1 MNNYEINSSTLVISS
16 IDNNKSKIIE
26 TDNIY
31 IINKPVIDII
41 DHSCKYF
48 GSSYKGR
55 NEGTKTIIGMKYK
68 NPILIEESKN
78 IIFFPT
84 CSSRLNEC
92 MWISL
97 NNIKNY
103 IKFEGNSKI
112 IFKNDYEL
120 YVNISYGSLENQIL
134 RSTLLDSK
142 LRKHKNEL

>member
-1 MNNYEINSSTLVISS
+1 MENYEINSSTLVILS
-16 IDNNKSKIIE
+16 INPTKSKIIE
-26 TDNIY
+26 TDNTY

-55 NEGTKTIIGMKYK
+55 SEGTKTMIGMKYK

-84 CSSRLNEC
+84 CSSRLNDC

-103 IKFEGNSKI
+103 IKYKGTAKI
-112 IFKNDYEL
+112 IFKNNYEL
-120 YVNISYGSLENQIL
+120 LVNISYGSLENQIL

-142 LRKHKNEL
+142 LRKHKNDL